1 MKNSSS
7 NYIFNLFLGLILS
20 TLSFV
25 VPKNKKQILL
35 GSHRGLNFF
44 GSPKNFFFYLN
55 NKQNYFRPLWIT
67 RNKKLFSKIQKKKLP
82 VLYLYS
88 LKGFFAILR
97 SYYLVFDHGS
107 MDVSYS
113 GFLMGRYNM
122 IQTWH
127 GTPLK
132 NMSPD
137 AGNYL
142 KTSFNTTKIY
152 EYFAR
157 IEPRSFHTVLSAS
170 DETQK
175 VLQKIFEN
183 ENVKIL
189 GYPRNDVFF
198 DKMFLF
204 DDYEKKFKLKNY
216 SKIILYCP
224 TFRDIPNPKSP
235 FSEIFLNKLDD
246 YLKKKNYLFLIKSHV
261 IQKVNLDTKNFSN
274 IIDVSDEVEDVQD
287 LLTVTDILISD
298 YSSIF
303 FDFMLTEKP
312 IIFYSY
318 DYNEFRKI
326 RKYFYY
332 NYYEELP
339 GPFAKN
345 ENQLLDY
352 LEEFESFF
360 ADEGYKK
367 KYNSF
372 KKRFNY
378 FCDGK
383 SSDRLFNHLQKCFS

>member
-1 MKNSSS
+1 MPNSSS
-7 NYIFNLFLGLILS
+7 NYIFDLFLGLILS

-35 GSHRGLNFF
+35 GSDRGINFF
-44 GSPKNFFFYLN
+44 GNPKYFFFYLN
-55 NKQNYFRPLWIT
+55 NKQNYFHPLWIT

-82 VLYLYS
+82 VLHLYS

-107 MDVSYS
+107 KDVSYS

-132 NMSPD
+132 NISKD
-137 AGNYL
+137 TGYYL

-152 EYFAR
+152 EYFAE
-157 IEPRSFHTVLSAS
+157 IEPRSYHTVLSAS

-175 VLQKIFEN
+175 ILQKIFEN
-183 ENVKIL
+183 ENVEIL

-246 YLKKKNYLFLIKSHV
+246 YLKKMNYLFLIKSHV
-261 IQKVNLDTKNFSN
+261 IQKVNLDAKNFSN

-287 LLTVTDILISD
+287 LLTATDILITD
-298 YSSIF
+298 YSSVFLI
-303 FDFMLTEKP
+303 L
-312 IIFYSY
+312 
-318 DYNEFRKI
+318 
-326 RKYFYY
+326 
-332 NYYEELP
+332 
-339 GPFAKN
+339 
-345 ENQLLDY
+345 
-352 LEEFESFF
+352 
-360 ADEGYKK
+360 
-367 KYNSF
+367 
-372 KKRFNY
+372 
-378 FCDGK
+378 C
-383 SSDRLFNHLQKCFS
+383 